1 MTWARD
7 SRLMRMAAAAS
18 ARAESAPGVSV
29 TQYWAIRNTINT
41 M

>member
-1 MTWARD
+1 
-7 SRLMRMAAAAS
+7 MRIAAAAS
-18 ARAESAPGVSV
+18 TSAGSAAGLSV